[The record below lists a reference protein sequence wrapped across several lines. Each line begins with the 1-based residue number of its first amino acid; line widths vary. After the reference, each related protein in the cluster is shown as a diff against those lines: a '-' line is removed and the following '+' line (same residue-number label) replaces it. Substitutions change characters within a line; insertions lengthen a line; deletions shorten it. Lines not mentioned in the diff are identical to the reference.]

1 MEHLSNRMKDEPMI
15 QRPQP
20 DEHAA
25 YYGGYIQRVPAGQD
39 VFAVLTA
46 QPAELRALL
55 QTVTDAAA
63 SVPHK
68 AGEWSVKEVIGHIN
82 DTERIF
88 AYRTL
93 CIARGDQ
100 TPLPGF
106 EQDDYVRATDFSRR
120 SLSDLV
126 EEFALQRQANLL
138 CFKPLTAAEIDRR
151 GTASGNPFSV
161 RALLFA
167 MAGHVIHHVESL
179 KVDYKVGG

>member
-1 MEHLSNRMKDEPMI
+1 MI
-15 QRPQP
+15 QPPKP
-20 DEHAA
+20 DEYAP

-46 QPAELRALL
+46 QPAELRTLL
-55 QTVTDAAA
+55 QTVTEAAA
-63 SVPHK
+63 SVPPK
-68 AGEWSVKEVIGHIN
+68 AGEWSVKEVLGHIN

-88 AYRTL
+88 AYRAL
-93 CIARGDQ
+93 CMARGDQ

-106 EQDDYVRATDFSRR
+106 EQDDYVRATDFNRR
-120 SLSDLV
+120 TLTDLLD
-126 EEFALQRQANLL
+126 EFAAQRQSNLL
-138 CFKPLTAAEIDRR
+138 CFKPLTEAEIDRR